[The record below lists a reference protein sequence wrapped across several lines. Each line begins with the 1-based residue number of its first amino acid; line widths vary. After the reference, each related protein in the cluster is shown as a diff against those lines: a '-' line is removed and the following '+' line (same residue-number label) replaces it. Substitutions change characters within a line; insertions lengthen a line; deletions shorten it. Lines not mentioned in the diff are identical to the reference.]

1 MQLAQPSI
9 RSSEDNHGDGD
20 GGQSRKRPHE
30 ADVEDTVK
38 RVCPS
43 DDDDDDNGAKT
54 RPTFKVS
61 IDSLDGTRREFA
73 MADLHG
79 DSDQD
84 QATSAAMGTLDQADR
99 LLRFFVDHVRN
110 FERNMC
116 RDHDT
121 FAPVQDVEAAIQRAI
136 DAKLGADADPIGS
149 DVTYRLHQVVKCGE
163 ELRRALVKALREA
176 IRDSDGRA
184 LNRWLGLF
192 RRAHGETV
200 AMDSRLALRLL
211 RRWHHRVQICSSAA
225 PFARFS
231 PSDVWLSISDLVLVA
246 HDTLSPI
253 AFAVVDCAL
262 LARSAASTKEEIE
275 TCDFVYLAPPDSLV
289 HYLRLLHRLSLLDP
303 QRVDATLYSDDQPAA
318 YADAVKEM
326 FGEHVLRSCL
336 TEAAVHPRLCE
347 NLTQRIEHVLDGA
360 IRLLLGTLLLVRD
373 KDTPVHRRVSKM
385 LCDITSTTRAVYDV
399 VDAFVDDHE
408 DLDVSS
414 RKHLYQLPLSLARR
428 TLRTFLEQ
436 RNKLMLSVDPH
447 TGQLRRLANDSAP
460 VAVEFI
466 DALVLLHCSAFVE
479 RVTFCECDLE
489 TRQCWKN
496 NTAMAG
502 GSGGDSNNDDEQEL
516 ITDGFLDGQDRA
528 WGRGEGYPFA
538 AQPGAKFEDIRCS
551 DPAFVGAPSVFVGDA
566 DSYERTH
573 AFALMNRL
581 QAKRVLRGWLDAIVS
596 RRSHR
601 PSPVTDV
608 V

>member
-9 RSSEDNHGDGD
+9 TSSEDNHGDG
-20 GGQSRKRPHE
+20 GGQSRKRPRE
-30 ADVEDTVK
+30 ADVKDTVK
-38 RVCPS
+38 RVCSS
-43 DDDDDDNGAKT
+43 DDAEA

-61 IDSLDGTRREFA
+61 IDSLDGTRCEFV
-73 MADLHG
+73 MTDLHG

-84 QATSAAMGTLDQADR
+84 QATSAAMGTLNRADR

-121 FAPVQDVEAAIQRAI
+121 FATVQDVEAAIQRAI

-149 DVTYRLHQVVKCGE
+149 DVTYRLHQVAKCGE
-163 ELRRALVKALREA
+163 ELRRVLVKALREA
-176 IRDSDGRA
+176 IRDNDGRA
-184 LNRWLGLF
+184 LSRWLALF
-192 RRAHGETV
+192 RHAHDETV

-211 RRWHHRVQICSSAA
+211 RRWHHRVQTCPSAT

-231 PSDVWLSISDLVLVA
+231 PSDVWLSVSDLVLVA

-253 AFAVVDCAL
+253 AFALVDCAL
-262 LARSAASTKEEIE
+262 LVRSAASAEGE
-275 TCDFVYLAPPDSLV
+275 TETRDLTYAAPPDSFV
-289 HYLRLLHRLSLLDP
+289 YWLRLLHRLSLLEGHLL
-303 QRVDATLYSDDQPAA
+303 DATLYSDDQSTA
-318 YADAVKEM
+318 YADAVKET
-326 FGEHVLRSCL
+326 FDEHALRSCL

-347 NLTQRIEHVLDGA
+347 NLTQRIEHALDGA
-360 IRLLLGTLLLVRD
+360 IRLLLDTLLLVRD

-414 RKHLYQLPLSLARR
+414 RKHLYQLPLSLARC
-428 TLRTFLEQ
+428 TLRVFLEQ

-447 TGQLRRLANDSAP
+447 TSRLRRLANDSVP
-460 VAVEFI
+460 VAVDAI
-466 DALVLLHCSAFVE
+466 DALVLLHCGAFVE

-489 TRQCWKN
+489 TRRCWKN

-502 GSGGDSNNDDEQEL
+502 GSDGDGDCEQEL
-516 ITDGFLDGQDRA
+516 ITDGFLDGQDSA
-528 WGRGEGYPFA
+528 WGRGEGCWLA
-538 AQPGAKFEDIRCS
+538 AQPGAKFEDVHCDS
-551 DPAFVGAPSVFVGDA
+551 PAFVGAPTVFLDDV
-566 DSYERTH
+566 DSYERVH

-581 QAKRVLRGWLDAIVS
+581 QAKSVLRGWLDAIVS
-596 RRSHR
+596 RRSR
-601 PSPVTDV
+601 QPSPAADV
-608 V
+608 ALAAV